1 MTLARMA
8 AAAPDELVC
17 DMAETYHVLDWP
29 ALGLPLAATLA
40 GGLRETSRTCMALS
54 HVPVQTDTML
64 LGKITDTL
72 NWLAWIKTKDGSKG
86 RNRPAPVLD
95 TLLGTAPKAAATGFS
110 TAADFEA
117 ARAEILKG
125 G

>member
-1 MTLARMA
+1 MALARMA

-40 GGLRETSRTCMALS
+40 GGLRDTSRTRMALS
-54 HVPVQTDTML
+54 HTPVPTDTLL
-64 LGKITDTL
+64 LGEITDTL
-72 NWLAWIKTKDGSKG
+72 HWLAWTKTKDGQKG
-86 RNRPAPVLD
+86 RNRPTPVLD
-95 TLLGTAPKAAATGFS
+95 TLLGTAPTRKATGFA

-117 ARAEILKG
+117 ARADILRG
-125 G
+125 R

>member
-1 MTLARMA
+1 MA
-8 AAAPDELVC
+8 ALAPDELVC
-17 DMAETYHVLDWP
+17 DMAETYHVLDWR

-40 GGLRETSRTCMALS
+40 GGLRETSRTRMALS
-54 HVPVQTDTML
+54 HAPVP
-64 LGKITDTL
+64 TDTL
-72 NWLAWIKTKDGSKG
+72 LLGAMADSLQLLVWAKTKDGEKG

-95 TLLGTAPKAAATGFS
+95 TLLGHVRPRTVTGFA

-117 ARAEILKG
+117 AKAEILKG